1 MPREKRSFSTFIPST
16 LASMISPFLNNSDGC
31 LTFLVQCRSEI
42 CTRPSIPSS
51 IPTNMPKSVT
61 FRPGVP
67 RIRRQLFHAQ
77 GNALFLAVELEHDD
91 FDFFA
96 DSDDLRRVID
106 APPGHVADV
115 ENAVDAAEIDEG
127 AIAGNVLHC
136 AFEDHALL

>member
-1 MPREKRSFSTFIPST
+1 MLDLFGPVQIGDMHEAIDTLLDTDKYAEVRDIPHR
-16 LASMISPFLNNSDGC
+16 AFNDAADRIFFLH
-31 LTFLVQCRSEI
+31 
-42 CTRPSIPSS
+42 
-51 IPTNMPKSVT
+51 
-61 FRPGVP
+61 GVP

-77 GNALFLAVELEHDD
+77 GNALFLAVELEHYD

-136 AFEDHALL
+136 AFEDHA